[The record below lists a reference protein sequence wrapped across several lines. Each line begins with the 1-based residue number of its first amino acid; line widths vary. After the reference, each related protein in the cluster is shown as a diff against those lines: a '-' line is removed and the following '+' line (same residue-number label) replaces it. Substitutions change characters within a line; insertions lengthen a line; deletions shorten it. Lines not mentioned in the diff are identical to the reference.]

1 MTALVHVSKPSPPN
15 PVSSAITGA
24 LIIVISSVYIAHRE
38 AKKRREAILEEQA
51 AAGL

>member
-1 MTALVHVSKPSPPN
+1 MDRYTLA
-15 PVSSAITGA
+15 GA
-24 LIIVISSVYIAHRE
+24 LIIAVSTGYIAHRE